1 MVSWPIVCK
10 PAALG
15 GLGVSDLKLAGY
27 GLQTR
32 WLWLQKTD
40 TNRAWSQ
47 LQIKTAPQVQA
58 FFRASTFME
67 IGDGLTALFWE
78 DCWFNA
84 DALKEVA
91 TN

>member
-40 TNRAWSQ
+40 TDRAWSQ
-47 LQIKTAPQVQA
+47 LPIKTAPQVQA

-67 IGDGLTALFWE
+67 IGAGLIALFWE
-78 DCWFNA
+78 DC
-84 DALKEVA
+84 
-91 TN
+91 